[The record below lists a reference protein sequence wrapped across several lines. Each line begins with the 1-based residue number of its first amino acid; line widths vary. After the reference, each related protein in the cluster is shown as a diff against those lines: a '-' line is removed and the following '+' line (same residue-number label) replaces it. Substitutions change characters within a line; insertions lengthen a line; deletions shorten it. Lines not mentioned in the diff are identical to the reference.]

1 MSTAELHNLRL
12 GSGGEPGTT
21 ERRLRNKRAIIMSA
35 GLKLFAHH
43 PYQAVTM
50 EQVAASAGV
59 SRGTLYLYFP
69 SKETLYLAILANGLD
84 ETFSAYNL
92 TVRSKD
98 DILDR
103 LRGAIMVAL
112 RYYDTQRDLLRLLVA
127 YEPQLAEQRRSL
139 IKAARERMVEFFTA
153 LIEEGVARGV
163 FRPVNARLAALSI
176 QGRLVRFRFSTSF
189 RTPDPTSPRSFA
201 T

>member
-112 RYYDTQRDLLRLLVA
+112 RYYDTQRDLLRCWL
-127 YEPQLAEQRRSL
+127 PMNRSWPNS
-139 IKAARERMVEFFTA
+139 V
-153 LIEEGVARGV
+153 
-163 FRPVNARLAALSI
+163 AAL
-176 QGRLVRFRFSTSF
+176 
-189 RTPDPTSPRSFA
+189 
-201 T
+201 